1 MQNNI
6 QKVDRGLTNII
17 KFAYITVLSVMAII
31 MVWAIGKSLWSNR
44 GQWGEFTLALLGA
57 VGAIVLLLVWWALC
71 DRFPLMRIATKA
83 IIASLGLVMV
93 GYLSYC
99 LIPVILS

>member
-6 QKVDRGLTNII
+6 QKVDRGITNVI
-17 KFAYITVLSVMAII
+17 KFAYVTVLSVMAII
-31 MVWAIGKSLWSNR
+31 MVWAIGQSLWSNR
-44 GQWGEFTLALLGA
+44 GQWGEFTLVLLAA
-57 VGAIVLLLVWWALC
+57 VGAIVILFVWWALC
-71 DRFPLMRIATKA
+71 ERFLLLRIATKT
-83 IIASLGLVMV
+83 IIASFGLVMV

>member
-17 KFAYITVLSVMAII
+17 KFAYVTVLSVMAII
-31 MVWAIGKSLWSNR
+31 LVWAIGKSLWSNR
-44 GQWGEFTLALLGA
+44 GQWGEFTLALLVA
-57 VGAIVLLLVWWALC
+57 VGVIVLLIIWWALC

-83 IIASLGLVMV
+83 IIASFGLVMV
-93 GYLSYC
+93 VYLLSC